1 MITLPAGLWSRRL
14 CFCRSGVGCARGGS
28 GAGGRI
34 AGRAGCVAASFGACM
49 LCQRCGER
57 EATIHEV
64 VIRNGVPRETHLC
77 ESCAGPA
84 GLSGIAGASVAE
96 LLPGLLAAGVTAAS
110 GAEPGEGSGV
120 GKSGGTPASGRAQ
133 ACDSCGMTFQDFK
146 RTGLLG
152 CPRCYEIFEDKVG
165 PLIERAHDGGTHHVG
180 KIPRRALA
188 ASREGAGHRLA
199 AMLGD
204 QKERAERLT
213 QLRKQLDS
221 AVKSEQYER
230 AAAIRDEMRR
240 LSVLGVIG
248 DEENGAGNGGSGGS
262 GEGSP

>member
-1 MITLPAGLWSRRL
+1 
-14 CFCRSGVGCARGGS
+14 
-28 GAGGRI
+28 
-34 AGRAGCVAASFGACM
+34 M

-77 ESCAGPA
+77 EACAGQA
-84 GLSGIAGASVAE
+84 GLSGITGPSVAD
-96 LLPGLLAAGVTAAS
+96 LLPGLLAAGVAAAPGTGVA
-110 GAEPGEGSGV
+110 GA
-120 GKSGGTPASGRAQ
+120 GGAGGASAPVRAQ
-133 ACDSCGMTFQDFK
+133 ACDSCGMTFHDFK

-152 CPRCYEIFEDKVG
+152 CSRCYEVFEDKVG
-165 PLIERAHDGGTHHVG
+165 PLLERAHEGGTHHVG

-188 ASREGAGHRLA
+188 ASREGATGHRLA

-204 QKERAERLT
+204 QRERAERLT
-213 QLRKQLDS
+213 QLRKQLEN
-221 AVKSEQYER
+221 AVKGEQYER

-248 DEENGAGNGGSGGS
+248 DEENGAGNGGG
-262 GEGSP
+262 GEGSG

>member
-1 MITLPAGLWSRRL
+1 
-14 CFCRSGVGCARGGS
+14 
-28 GAGGRI
+28 
-34 AGRAGCVAASFGACM
+34 M

-77 ESCAGPA
+77 ESCAGQA
-84 GLSGIAGASVAE
+84 GLSGMSSPSVAE
-96 LLPGLLAAGVTAAS
+96 LLPGLLAAGVAPAAGAGAAQGGASPTAK
-110 GAEPGEGSGV
+110 V
-120 GKSGGTPASGRAQ
+120 Q
-133 ACDSCGMTFQDFK
+133 ACDSCGMSFADFK

-152 CPRCYEIFEDKVG
+152 CPRCYEVFEDKLG
-165 PLIERAHDGGTHHVG
+165 PLLERAHEGGSHHVG

-213 QLRKQLDS
+213 QLRKQLEN

-240 LSVLGVIG
+240 LSTLGVIG
-248 DEENGAGNGGSGGS
+248 EEETNGG
-262 GEGSP
+262 GEGDS